1 MSFNI
6 GYEASMF
13 VCLCRAVT
21 RDQIEDVVD
30 AGAVTVNAVRS
41 ACGAGG
47 DCGGCRGEIREV
59 IRECLRRERR
69 DDEAA

>member
-1 MSFNI
+1 M
-6 GYEASMF
+6 Y

-21 RDQIEDVVD
+21 LAQLEEEVA
-30 AGAVTVNAVRS
+30 AGATTVNAVRN
-41 ACGAGG
+41 ACGAGE

-69 DDEAA
+69 TDEAA